1 MRFSFILCTRNSER
15 VLGEVVE
22 SIISQKINN
31 KIIEII
37 LADYQSTDNTIKI
50 AKHISKKNKIKFI
63 HIKCDKPGKTV
74 ALELALDLAKGQYS
88 VIVDDDTVLQNNYI
102 EEAEKV
108 LAKDS
113 WGCLGS
119 QGLVDKNL
127 SLPNWFNEFKGNYA
141 VGIPLKAKDW
151 VWGACSII
159 NMKVWKK
166 LRTNKFEIQLNP
178 KRINHTQPIEI
189 GGEDT
194 ELSLAIYMLGY
205 KVKFVENLK
214 FIHKFEKKRLTKKY
228 FLENVR
234 GVCRSIPVLE
244 IYRLVIYRT
253 NFLFPKIFWILV
265 LFKRIVG
272 CIVRLMVNILTYRLL
287 EAKYHYKIMLG
298 IISGFLFFK
307 NDFDKV
313 YNRLVQIKKITSSSL
328 K

>member
-15 VLGEVVE
+15 VLDEVVE

-50 AKHISKKNKIKFI
+50 VKHISKKNKIKFI
-63 HIKCDKPGKTV
+63 HIKCHKPGKTV

-102 EEAEKV
+102 QEAEKV
-108 LAKDS
+108 LAKGS

-205 KVKFVENLK
+205 KVRFIKNLK
-214 FIHKFEKKRLTKKY
+214 FIHKFKQKRLTKKY
-228 FLENVR
+228 FFENVR
-234 GVCRSIPVLE
+234 GVSRSISVLE
-244 IYRLVIYRT
+244 IYRLAIYRS
-253 NFLFPKIFWILV
+253 NFLFPKIFWILS
-265 LFKRIVG
+265 I
-272 CIVRLMVNILTYRLL
+272 
-287 EAKYHYKIMLG
+287 YKIIFSCILRY
-298 IISGFLFFK
+298 IISILKGEKFK
-307 NDFDKV
+307 AS
-313 YNRLVQIKKITSSSL
+313 YNYHVIYGTISGYMYFNKNFIKIYDNLIKIKKL
-328 K
+328 V